1 MKVTRNLIG
10 NPLLYLHILNFK
22 NLKKF
27 DLYVRLFICSRALA
41 CSSKWISSLLNSWK
55 LVIYAFI
62 QYLPTFTDVIMLRES

>member
-10 NPLLYLHILNFK
+10 NPLIYPHFLNVE

-55 LVIYAFI
+55 LIIKAFI
-62 QYLPTFTDVIMLRES
+62 SGSTHLH